1 MLTSE
6 GTLILN
12 LGPRP
17 LKISHIGI
25 LSETFITNNEQCY
38 IKIWIRDISG
48 FYQNMDSGYKWIFFY
63 IWMHVCLGIW
73 LLYFDYPRAVKISS
87 TP

>member
-1 MLTSE
+1 MLTSD

-25 LSETFITNNEQCY
+25 LSENFITNNEQY
-38 IKIWIRDISG
+38 YNKIWIWDISG
-48 FYQNMDSGYKWIFFY
+48 FFLDASTSGNMVIIF
-63 IWMHVCLGIW
+63 
-73 LLYFDYPRAVKISS
+73 
-87 TP
+87 

>member
-25 LSETFITNNEQCY
+25 LSETFITNN
-38 IKIWIRDISG
+38 IRTML
-48 FYQNMDSGYKWIFFY
+48 YQNMDSGYKWIFLTFGCMY
-63 IWMHVCLGIW
+63 IWEYG
-73 LLYFDYPRAVKISS
+73 YYIST
-87 TP
+87 TPER